1 MARARIALFVAF
13 LALPGLLLAPLWP
26 LGGLGAGEDD
36 VLQYYPARQWLHDT
50 LQAGRPPWW
59 NPWTGLGRPYLADPQ
74 TAVAYPPTWLFVAM
88 PPAAA
93 YAACLWL
100 HYSLA
105 LWGMY
110 RLLRSLDLARLAA
123 LFGAVAFAFCGFMLA
138 HRAHFTI
145 LCSAAWTPWVFW
157 RLCRYATLPAS
168 DAAGVRRLLAAAVPL
183 ALQCLAGHIQV
194 AALTGFGV
202 LVVLLAAPHRA
213 AGPRPPGRLLRAAS
227 TAVCA
232 AGLFAVQGLPTL
244 AYARACDRSE
254 RTYRDLV
261 ENSWHPL
268 SLITLITPMVPGQRV
283 PNVFAEPYW
292 APSHQVEQFGYAGWL
307 PLLLALLA
315 ATRRPFAQ
323 SYADSVLVRPEDPTA
338 PPAPAPPALAA
349 IATPTTPRRPWIAL
363 AVFAVLL
370 ALGNLGPVCPLLY
383 WLPGANLF
391 RCPARALLL
400 LHLALAVLAALAVH
414 DLSTDPNPLRAR
426 LRYAAQGWTR
436 RPLLAPLLIV
446 AAAVAV
452 VLASIPFFDADAR
465 AAALRSVRPWTPAV
479 WVPALAG
486 IVSFGTLRLVVRR
499 LPDPRLNLL
508 LLAVLVLDLGVIGWT
523 IDVPWSARSPA
534 DLLLP
539 RTTAAWLDRVRETP
553 HRLWTVTGRHGRYPG
568 EYVDPLDKAVANT
581 NILRR
586 IPVLTD
592 YGPLQPREYV
602 RRFAFKPWG
611 EAAEADR
618 LLADTSW
625 MRLCNV
631 GWVLL
636 WEPYWRAPA
645 GCTLVATLPR
655 GPRLYRN
662 PRAAGHAYLADP
674 LAGRIEL
681 IEQDAPHTLRAIVR
695 TNPTRAADGPLL
707 IISQLALPGWTA
719 AVDGTPVE
727 IVRVEELVQG
737 VRLPPGRDRVLV
749 ELHYTPPGLALGA
762 ALSGTTLLVLV
773 GGLLWA
779 ARSPRRV
786 SPARA
791 APRPVRE

>member
-1 MARARIALFVAF
+1 MARVPIALLVAF
-13 LALPGLLLAPLWP
+13 LVLPGLLLAPLWS

-36 VLQYYPARQWLHDT
+36 VLQYFPARQWLHDT
-50 LQAGRPPWW
+50 VRAGQPPWW

-74 TAVAYPPTWLFVAM
+74 AAVAYPPTWLFVAL
-88 PPAAA
+88 PPTAA
-93 YAACLWL
+93 YATCLWL

-123 LFGAVAFAFCGFMLA
+123 LFGGVAFAFGGFMLA

-145 LCSAAWTPWVFW
+145 LCAAAWTPWVMW
-157 RLCRYATLPAS
+157 RSCRYAALPAS
-168 DAAGVRRLLAAAVPL
+168 DAGSVRRLIAAAAPL

-194 AALTGFGV
+194 VALTGLGV
-202 LVVLLAAPHRA
+202 LVVLIAAPPRA
-213 AGPRPPGRLLRAAS
+213 AGPRRAGRLLRVGLA
-227 TAVCA
+227 AVCA
-232 AGLFAVQGLPTL
+232 AGLFAVQWLPTL
-244 AYARACDRSE
+244 AFVRVCDRSE

-268 SLITLITPMVPGQRV
+268 SLVTLVAPMIPGQRV
-283 PNVFAEPYW
+283 PNLFAEPYW
-292 APSHQVEQFGYAGWL
+292 APSHQVEQFAYVGWL

-323 SYADSVLVRPEDPTA
+323 SYADSVLVPADDPTA
-338 PPAPAPPALAA
+338 PPAPPPPARAA

-370 ALGNLGPVCPLLY
+370 ALGELGPICPILY

-391 RCPARALLL
+391 RCPARAVLL

-414 DLSTDPNPLRAR
+414 DLTAAPNPLRAR
-426 LRYAAQGWTR
+426 LRYAAQAWAR

-446 AAAVAV
+446 AAAVGL
-452 VLASIPFFDADAR
+452 VLLSSPFLDADAR

-479 WVPALAG
+479 WVPVVAGVISFAALR
-486 IVSFGTLRLVVRR
+486 FVVRCP
-499 LPDPRLNLL
+499 PDPRLGVL
-508 LLAVLVLDLGVIGWT
+508 LLAVLALDLGVIGWT
-523 IDVPWSARSPA
+523 IDVPWSARGPD
-534 DLLLP
+534 DLLQP
-539 RTTAAWLDRVRETP
+539 RTPAPWMDRVRETP

-568 EYVDPLDKAVANT
+568 EYVESLDKAVANT

-611 EAAEADR
+611 EAVEAER
-618 LLADTSW
+618 LLADTRW

-636 WEPYWRAPA
+636 WEPHWRAPA
-645 GCTLVATLPR
+645 GCTLVATLP
-655 GPRLYRN
+655 GGARLYRN
-662 PRAAGHAYLADP
+662 PRAAGPAHLADP
-674 LAGRIEL
+674 LAGRVDA
-681 IEQDAPHTLRAIVR
+681 IEQEAPHTLRIVAQ
-695 TNPTRAADGPLL
+695 TNPARAADGPLL
-707 IISQLALPGWTA
+707 VVSQLALPGWTA
-719 AVDGTPVE
+719 TIDGVPAE
-727 IVRVEELVQG
+727 IARVEELVAGHG
-737 VRLPPGRDRVLV
+737 VARVVQPQERRQAGARGDRHEGLREVGQVGPLV
-749 ELHYTPPGLALGA
+749 HHVARPRIDEL
-762 ALSGTTLLVLV
+762 
-773 GGLLWA
+773 
-779 ARSPRRV
+779 
-786 SPARA
+786 
-791 APRPVRE
+791 APRE